1 MPSAFNTTQAEHT
14 VLGPRKLFD
23 GASAEDSIDEPNAPE
38 FVSIDDPDCSAH
50 QMNSAA
56 MDAMLNGSGQVTQQT
71 SAQVYDALISTAFVP
86 QQVADQKKNKA
97 ASINSFVH

>member
-23 GASAEDSIDEPNAPE
+23 GASSEDSTDEPDVPK
-38 FVSIDDPDCSAH
+38 FVPSDEDCSAD
-50 QMNSAA
+50 QMNHAA

-86 QQVADQKKNKA
+86 QQVVDQKKSKA
-97 ASINSFVH
+97 ASIN